1 MDDFLADLQH
11 SDSRK
16 RMQAAWDLGQLGDK
30 AVIPALAETLGDES
44 IAVVKAALM
53 ALGRIGNCE
62 VVPILLEMLD
72 HDSLILKKAAVQA
85 IGKTGCGDTLP
96 LLVQL
101 LEDESL
107 EQAARDAII
116 SLGSDPDFF

>member
-1 MDDFLADLQH
+1 MDDFLAALQD

-16 RMQAAWDLGQLGDK
+16 RMQAAWELGQLGDK
-30 AVIPALAETLGDES
+30 TAIPALEEALGDES

-53 ALGRIGNCE
+53 ALGRIGSCE
-62 VVPILLEMLD
+62 VVPILLEMLE
-72 HDSLILKKAAVQA
+72 HDSIVLRKAAVQA
-85 IGKTGCGDTLP
+85 FGKTGCGDTIP

>member
-1 MDDFLADLQH
+1 MDDFLADLQN

-16 RMQAAWDLGQLGDK
+16 RMQAAWELGQLGDK
-30 AVIPALAETLGDES
+30 AAISALEEALGDES

-53 ALGRIGNCE
+53 ALGRIGSCE
-62 VVPILLEMLD
+62 VVPILLEMLE
-72 HDSLILKKAAVQA
+72 HDSIILRKAAVQA
-85 IGKTGCGDTLP
+85 IGKTGCGDTMP

-101 LEDESL
+101 LEDECL